1 MQLYTPVA
9 VTPSPV
15 RISHQTPLMLLG
27 SCFSDNIGLKLQ
39 QSGFDV
45 LSNPFGTLYNPLS
58 IALVLTR
65 ALDDNEIDPS
75 YLVHHDGVW
84 HSWLHHSRFSNPDP
98 DICLQLCNQAIHA
111 AHNQLIRKPVLI
123 ITFGTAYT
131 FFLTDGPH
139 AGQPVANCHKL
150 PPQNFSRTLLSLK
163 QILDTW
169 HPLLQRL
176 TTLGILTIFTVSPIR
191 HIADGLHQNQ
201 ISKSTLHLAIQSL
214 LNPDPNDSPT
224 NNNAHYYP
232 SYEILLDQL
241 RDYRFYARDMCHPSD
256 LAVDIIWQ
264 HFQETHMTP
273 ATIQQNIL
281 NTKKAKQSLH
291 TPIISNP

>member
-58 IALVLTR
+58 IALVLSR
-65 ALDDNEIDPS
+65 
-75 YLVHHDGVW
+75 
-84 HSWLHHSRFSNPDP
+84 HSRFSNPDL
-98 DICLQLCNQAIHA
+98 DICLQLCNKAIHA

-131 FFLTDGPH
+131 FFLTDGPL

-150 PPQNFSRTLLSLK
+150 PPQNFCRTLLSLQ

-176 TTLGILTIFTVSPIR
+176 TNLGIQTIFTVSPIR

-214 LNPDPNDSPT
+214 LNPDPNDSPS